1 MCSTDLSG
9 QLKDTDSSQDL
20 VKTSEQQPT
29 RTVISYFNRHIQ
41 PLHLSHAL
49 CGGTHRFGR

>member
-1 MCSTDLSG
+1 MCSTDLSL

-20 VKTSEQQPT
+20 VKTSEQQQT

-49 CGGTHRFGR
+49 CGGTNRFGL